1 MRPDGK
7 MKILS
12 FRGRIPDIR
21 NLHWAGKGRA
31 ARIPA
36 MDPVM
41 TEIVKLLPWMG
52 GLIAAAAAV
61 KMSR

>member
-1 MRPDGK
+1 
-7 MKILS
+7 
-12 FRGRIPDIR
+12 
-21 NLHWAGKGRA
+21 
-31 ARIPA
+31 